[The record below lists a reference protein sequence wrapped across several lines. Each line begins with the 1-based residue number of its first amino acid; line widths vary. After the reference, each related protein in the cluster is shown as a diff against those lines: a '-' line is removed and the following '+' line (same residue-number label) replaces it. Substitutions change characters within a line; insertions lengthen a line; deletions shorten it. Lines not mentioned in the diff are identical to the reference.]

1 MVEANQG
8 ALERVRRVFGSV
20 AAAFR
25 GGSLHYG
32 LGIDRS
38 AVFLAAGEA
47 RRARSAGR
55 IAELPRAVR
64 GIAVRRD
71 AKPAAAIAGAY
82 CGVSHVEFFV

>member
-1 MVEANQG
+1 MVQTNQG
-8 ALERVRRVFGSV
+8 ALERIRRVFGSA

-25 GGSLHYG
+25 GGSLRYG

-38 AVFLAAGEA
+38 VGFLAAGEA
-47 RRARSAGR
+47 RGARSVGR
-55 IAELPRAVR
+55 IAELPGTVR

-82 CGVSHVEFFV
+82 CGVSNVEFFV